1 MEDAC
6 KNCPKYENENFVL
19 KMFSKEDT
27 LKIIESSIVNCE
39 KVRLKLKEGSASFS
53 LNTNRIKA
61 LYISKAL
68 LTNQDNEYT
77 KEELEKA
84 VTQITS
90 IKSKSTTGIH
100 NAKEGS
106 ATYTRFSRLINAMD
120 IVLDYLQ
127 NAIEKCK

>member
-1 MEDAC
+1 MNQYTE
-6 KNCPKYENENFVL
+6 KQIQ
-19 KMFSKEDT
+19 DT

-68 LTNQDNEYT
+68 LTNQENDYT

-90 IKSKSTTGIH
+90 IKDKSTTGIH
-100 NAKEGS
+100 HAKEGT
-106 ATYTRFSRLINAMD
+106 AAYTRFSRLINAMD
-120 IVLDYLQ
+120 IVLEYLQ
-127 NAIEKCK
+127 NVISSS